1 VQLLEAL
8 ECAHVQGVAHFGLTP
23 SCLVV
28 TSEGQL
34 KIRGF
39 GASDPGET
47 MPSYLAPE
55 QLDGSPLDHQVDL
68 FSAGILFYELLTGNH
83 PYSGTAGDALNR
95 ESLSSKNYPS
105 RMNTDVPRAFDP
117 ICAKALEK
125 HQEDRYRTARA
136 FCADVLRAF
145 RDAFGSSP
153 SQRVSNETVV

>member
-1 VQLLEAL
+1 
-8 ECAHVQGVAHFGLTP
+8 
-23 SCLVV
+23 
-28 TSEGQL
+28 
-34 KIRGF
+34 
-39 GASDPGET
+39 
-47 MPSYLAPE
+47 
-55 QLDGSPLDHQVDL
+55 
-68 FSAGILFYELLTGNH
+68 
-83 PYSGTAGDALNR
+83 TAGDALNR

-153 SQRVSNETVV
+153 SQRVSNETVVSIFLTTLRGDLRKKRAGRASQKVPSKASHSFEGPAWHEELLRRVAQELAAFIGPLAKSVVKEAASVTNDLDKLYEL